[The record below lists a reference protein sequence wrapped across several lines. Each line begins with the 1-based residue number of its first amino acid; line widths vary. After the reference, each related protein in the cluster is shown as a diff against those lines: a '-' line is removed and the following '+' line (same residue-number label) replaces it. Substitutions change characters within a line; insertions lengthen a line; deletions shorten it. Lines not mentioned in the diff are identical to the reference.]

1 MHPFPDHPLP
11 RAIHGVSDLR
21 LFMEHHVFAVWD
33 FGCLL
38 QALDGLLSGTSGE
51 AARLIAQLRREEE
64 QELLPPCFGGPRVLS
79 HFAIYRLAMQQVG
92 ADTRPLETF
101 LAAVERH
108 GVAAALGPVP
118 LPQPSRRFLEVTQAV
133 IAGGEPQELAAALAW
148 GRELLLPELFQALR
162 NRLVGIAP
170 EATLLQWYIER
181 HIALDGEE
189 HGPLTQRLAEGL
201 CAGQPDRLASMR
213 AVAERSIAA
222 RRLFWDEITA
232 ALKLSACSTGSAR
245 E

>member
-1 MHPFPDHPLP
+1 
-11 RAIHGVSDLR
+11 
-21 LFMEHHVFAVWD
+21 
-33 FGCLL
+33 
-38 QALDGLLSGTSGE
+38 
-51 AARLIAQLRREEE
+51 
-64 QELLPPCFGGPRVLS
+64 
-79 HFAIYRLAMQQVG
+79 
-92 ADTRPLETF
+92 LETF

-108 GVAAALGPVP
+108 GVAAALGQVP